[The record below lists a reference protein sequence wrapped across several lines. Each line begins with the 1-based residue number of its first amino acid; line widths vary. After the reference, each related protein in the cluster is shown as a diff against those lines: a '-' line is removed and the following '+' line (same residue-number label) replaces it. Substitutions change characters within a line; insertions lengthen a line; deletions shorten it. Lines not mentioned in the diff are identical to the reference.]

1 MIKERR
7 KAKHNRES
15 SEPFNA
21 KHKPFLDLLLDCT
34 DEDGLPLTD
43 SDIREEVD
51 TFMFE
56 VSVLS
61 VRVSTLLVK
70 VSALLDKVSTLL
82 DRKPV
87 CLVKVS
93 ALM

>member
-1 MIKERR
+1 VIKERR
-7 KAKHNRES
+7 KAKHN
-15 SEPFNA
+15 
-21 KHKPFLDLLLDCT
+21 
-34 DEDGLPLTD
+34 EDGLPLTD